1 MFEQST
7 KKKLRK
13 LWLLVGHTLDSQLLG
28 CYWMDLQM
36 FYIILRWNRHLVIR
50 DRKISN
56 FQVLL
61 LNLSQIALSVVNV
74 KLGLKIVDAF
84 VNVMVFLNTSWQIS
98 TTPKCLNLKQVIS
111 RFCTETKSKFFI
123 IRFRMHFKMGTV
135 SLSLLFSQIKTVIFT
150 RLLD

>member
-28 CYWMDLQM
+28 CYWMVLQM

-74 KLGLKIVDAF
+74 KLGLKTVDAF
-84 VNVMVFLNTSWQIS
+84 VNVMVFSNTSWQIS

-123 IRFRMHFKMGTV
+123 IRFRMHIKMGTV

-150 RLLD
+150 HLLD